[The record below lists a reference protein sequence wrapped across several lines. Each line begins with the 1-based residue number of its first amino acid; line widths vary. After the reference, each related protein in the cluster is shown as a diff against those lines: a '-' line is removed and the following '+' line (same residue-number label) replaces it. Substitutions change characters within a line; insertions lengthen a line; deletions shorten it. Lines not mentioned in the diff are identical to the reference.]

1 MSARRSTFV
10 CALALAALFT
20 ACDDDGKADNVT
32 GPNNDAGAGG
42 EHATTR
48 EPCLDRP
55 GELQRPPSRG
65 LPCDLLPPNF
75 ER

>member
-1 MSARRSTFV
+1 MSVRRSAFV
-10 CALALAALFT
+10 CGVALAALFT
-20 ACDDDGKADNVT
+20 ACDDDGRSSNGT
-32 GPNNDAGAGG
+32 GPSNDAGAGG

-48 EPCLDRP
+48 AACLDRP

-65 LPCDLLPPNF
+65 LPCDLLPPSF

>member
-1 MSARRSTFV
+1 MSTRRSTFV
-10 CALALAALFT
+10 CAVALAALFS
-20 ACDDDGKADNVT
+20 ACDDDVGSSNGT
-32 GPNNDAGAGG
+32 GPSNDAGAGG
-42 EHATTR
+42 EHATMR
-48 EPCLDRP
+48 KPCLDRP